1 MAQHNDLVRESAA
14 SQGPPQPERAAWRKR
29 LYTVIFESGT
39 RAGRAFDLA
48 LIVAIL
54 ASVVVVMLESVESIH
69 SRYDRELWIAEWTF
83 TILFTIEYVL
93 RLVCARQ
100 PGAYAKSFFGIV
112 DLLAIVPTYLSLV
125 VPGTQYL
132 LVIRL
137 LRVLR
142 VFRILKL
149 VEYLGEADVLLR
161 AMRASRRK
169 ITVFL
174 FTVVNIAVIVGAVMY
189 FVEGPE
195 NGFTSIPIGIYW
207 AIVTLTTVGFGDVAP
222 STDLGR
228 ALAALLMIMGYGII
242 AVPTGIMTTELSR
255 IDRED
260 EAKRQARAQAEC
272 PACQATGHDTDASFC
287 KRCGA
292 PLDPEEVIERS
303 QGAEAVP
310 SGAGNSP

>member
-1 MAQHNDLVRESAA
+1 MAQHDAPTQEDA
-14 SQGPPQPERAAWRKR
+14 PPHHAAWRER
-29 LYTVIFESGT
+29 LYVVIFESDT
-39 RAGRAFDLA
+39 RAGRVFDIV
-48 LIVAIL
+48 LIGAIM
-54 ASVVVVMLESVESIH
+54 ASVGVVMLESVQSIH
-69 SRYDRELWIAEWTF
+69 VQYDRALWVAEWTF

-93 RLVCARQ
+93 RLICARR
-100 PGAYAKSFFGIV
+100 PVAYAKSFFGIV
-112 DLLAIVPTYLSLV
+112 DFLAIVPTYLSVL

-174 FTVVNIAVIVGAVMY
+174 FTVVNVAVIVGAVMY

-222 STDLGR
+222 ATDLGR

-260 EAKRQARAQAEC
+260 EAARQAQEREAC
-272 PACQATGHDTDASFC
+272 PACHATGHDEDASFC
-287 KRCGA
+287 KHCGA
-292 PLDPEEVIERS
+292 PLRPEEIVER
-303 QGAEAVP
+303 AESSA
-310 SGAGNSP
+310 AH